1 MPGPSTQNPD
11 SGSRNIK
18 LNTTALLEELHKI
31 PEPDTFSLDFIWEEK
46 WVKIYPADELIY
58 DFKPSGILKI
68 QQPDAQK
75 TTTESQWKVSSKSKE
90 LTIETILEDSAFE
103 IDFEVFNIVYI
114 TSDWMILESHS
125 EDNKDNFHIFSIH
138 KSNETHQKSLKD
150 LHRELQESQI
160 SEKPNTFLL
169 LMIFA
174 IFVVILILM
183 MSL

>member
-1 MPGPSTQNPD
+1 MTGRSTHHPD

-18 LNTTALLEELHKI
+18 LNTAALLEELHKL

-58 DFKPSGILKI
+58 DFKQSGILKI
-68 QQPDAQK
+68 QQPDAHK
-75 TTTESQWKVSSKSKE
+75 TTTESQWKVSSATKE

-103 IDFEVFNIVYI
+103 IDFEVYNIVYI
-114 TSDWMILESHS
+114 TADWMILESHS
-125 EDNKDNFHIFSIH
+125 EDNQDNFHIFSLH
-138 KSNETHQKSLKD
+138 KSGESHQKSLKD
-150 LHRELQESQI
+150 LYKELQESQI

-169 LMIFA
+169 LMVFA